1 MNETRST
8 AAAKQKV
15 ASILANVLA
24 HQWLGNLVTMDWWD
38 SVWLNEAFSTFIA
51 DVGVDFVYTFLTILS
66 DKSNRNHVLNLRS

>member
-1 MNETRST
+1 VNETRST

-66 DKSNRNHVLNLRS
+66 N